1 MVLTATMDGFPWGFG
16 TAYWVKPIGLLHN
29 GRQHA
34 KMSGPLTDRIS
45 YAMNYIV
52 GVDIGGTF
60 TDCVVV
66 NHQGEMAVGKSL
78 STPPDFSVGA
88 ADAVRDAARNIGL
101 GGEEELLR
109 QTALFF
115 HACTIGENTLIT
127 RSGPRT
133 GLVTTRGF
141 PDTLLMMQGKV
152 TDGLTAAEAG
162 RLAWLQKP
170 EPFVPRSLVAEV
182 NERVDY
188 KGAVT
193 VRLDE
198 DQAVAALDAL
208 VARGVESVAVC
219 LLWSVANDAHE
230 KAVAEI
236 LRRRHP
242 GVYVTLSSAAVPF
255 VGEYERTATTVF
267 NAYIGPRISSYL
279 VNLEQVL
286 RSKGLAK
293 PPMVMQSYG
302 GVLDI
307 ESTCRN
313 AVGTIESGPASGV
326 VGTRFLG
333 ELIGEDNILATD
345 MGGTT
350 FKVGVVRE
358 GRIERDYT
366 PVVLRHR
373 LLAPKI
379 WVESVGAGGGSIA
392 WIEKETGL
400 LKVGPEGAGAS
411 PGPVCY
417 GLGGTEPTVSD
428 ADLILGYLNQ
438 DYFLGGRMRLDRE
451 AALQA
456 VKRRIAEPLGM
467 SESEA
472 ALGIYR
478 ISNAH
483 MSDLIRRAT
492 VEKGHDPR
500 AFVLFAF
507 GGAGPVHAG
516 RYAADLGVRQVVIPL
531 TASVHGATGLISSD
545 VVHEYGKSDHLQVPA
560 DAARVNE
567 DFGELI
573 RRAEADLG
581 AAGFGPADM
590 AVTRSVDMRYRY
602 QVHEL
607 NVPMSPGTAVLEDA
621 DLEQLYASFDDAYEK
636 AYGKGSGYRE
646 AGKEILTFRVTAVG
660 LLNKPRIKEAPV
672 RKAAADDALKP
683 PRRVFFEELGEFA
696 PTAIYDFE
704 RMQPGMEL
712 SGPAVI
718 ETPVTTVVVN
728 PRDRAEIDGF
738 RNIRIFVGDKAAGV

>member
-1 MVLTATMDGFPWGFG
+1 
-16 TAYWVKPIGLLHN
+16 
-29 GRQHA
+29 
-34 KMSGPLTDRIS
+34 MS
-45 YAMNYIV
+45 YIV

-66 NHQGEMAVGKSL
+66 NDKGEMVVGKSL
-78 STPPDFSVGA
+78 STPPDYSAGA
-88 ADAVRDAARNIGL
+88 AGAARDAARNLGL
-101 GGEEELLR
+101 GDEGELLR
-109 QTALFF
+109 QTTLFF

-127 RSGPRT
+127 RSGPAT
-133 GLVTTRGF
+133 GLVATRGF

-152 TDGLTAAEAG
+152 TDGLTEAEAG
-162 RLAWLQKP
+162 RLAWLRKP
-170 EPFVPRSLVAEV
+170 EPFVPRYLVAEV
-182 NERVDY
+182 NERMDY
-188 KGAVT
+188 KGTVT
-193 VRLDE
+193 VPLDE
-198 DQAVAALDAL
+198 EQAGVALDGL

-219 LLWSVANDAHE
+219 LLWSVTNDAHE
-230 KAVAEI
+230 KAVADI

-242 GVYVTLSSAAVPF
+242 GVYVTLSSAAAPF

-286 RSKGLAK
+286 RGKGMAT
-293 PPMVMQSYG
+293 PPMIMQAYG

-307 ESTCRN
+307 EATCRN

-326 VGTRFLG
+326 AGSRFLG
-333 ELIGEDNILATD
+333 ELIGEHNILATD

-373 LLAPKI
+373 VLAPKI

-392 WIEKETGL
+392 WIDSDTGL

-417 GLGGTEPTVSD
+417 GLGGVEPTVSD
-428 ADLILGYLNQ
+428 ADLVLGYLNP
-438 DYFLGGRMRLDRE
+438 DYFLGGRMRLDRD
-451 AALQA
+451 AAFRA
-456 VKRRIAEPLGM
+456 VEQRLADPLGM
-467 SESEA
+467 SVTDA
-472 ALGIYR
+472 ARGIYR
-478 ISNAH
+478 IANAH

-500 AFVLFAF
+500 LFVLFAF
-507 GGAGPVHAG
+507 GGAGPMHAS

-545 VVHEYGKSDHLQVPA
+545 VVYEYGRSDHIQVPA
-560 DAARVNE
+560 DPSRVNE
-567 DFGELI
+567 NFAELV

-581 AAGFGPADM
+581 SAGFSPSEM
-590 AVTRSVDMRYRY
+590 AITRSVDIRYRY

-607 NVPMSPGTAVLEDA
+607 NVPLASGTALLTEG
-621 DLEQLYASFDDAYEK
+621 DLERLYADFDDAYEK

-660 LLNKPRIKEAPV
+660 LLNKPRIKEEPAAGASADGA
-672 RKAAADDALKP
+672 RKP
-683 PRRVFFEELGEFA
+683 ERSVFFEELGGFA
-696 PTAIYDFE
+696 PTAVYEFQ
-704 RMQPGMEL
+704 RMTPGMGL

-728 PRDRAEIDGF
+728 PRDRAAIDGF
-738 RNIRIFVGDKAAGV
+738 RNIRILVGENTGA

>member
-1 MVLTATMDGFPWGFG
+1 
-16 TAYWVKPIGLLHN
+16 
-29 GRQHA
+29 
-34 KMSGPLTDRIS
+34 MS
-45 YAMNYIV
+45 YIV

-66 NHQGEMAVGKSL
+66 NDQGEMVVGKSL
-78 STPPDFSVGA
+78 STPPDYSAGA

-101 GGEEELLR
+101 GDEESLLR
-109 QTALFF
+109 QTTLFF

-133 GLVTTRGF
+133 GLVATRGF
-141 PDTLLMMQGKV
+141 PDTLLMMRGKV
-152 TDGLTAAEAG
+152 TDGLTEAEAG

-193 VRLDE
+193 VPLDE
-198 DQAVAALDAL
+198 EQAAAALDEL
-208 VARGVESVAVC
+208 VARGVESAAVC
-219 LLWSVANDAHE
+219 LLWSVTNDAHE
-230 KAVAEI
+230 KAVADI
-236 LRRRHP
+236 LRQRHP
-242 GVYVTLSSAAVPF
+242 GVYVTLSSATAPF

-267 NAYIGPRISSYL
+267 NAYIGPRISAYL
-279 VNLEQVL
+279 VNLHQVL
-286 RSKGLAK
+286 RGKGLAK
-293 PPMVMQSYG
+293 PPMIMQAYG

-307 ESTCRN
+307 EATCRN
-313 AVGTIESGPASGV
+313 AVGTIESGPVSGV

-333 ELIGEDNILATD
+333 ELIGEHDILATD

-373 LLAPKI
+373 VLAPKI

-392 WIEKETGL
+392 WIDGDTGL

-417 GLGGTEPTVSD
+417 GLGGAEPTVSD
-428 ADLILGYLNQ
+428 ADLVLGYLNP
-438 DYFLGGRMRLDRE
+438 DYFLGGRMRLDRD
-451 AALQA
+451 AALRA
-456 VKRRIAEPLGM
+456 VETRIAEPLGM
-467 SESEA
+467 SASEA
-472 ALGIYR
+472 ARGIYR

-500 AFVLFAF
+500 SFVLFAF
-507 GGAGPVHAG
+507 GGAGPVHAS

-560 DAARVNE
+560 DPGRVNANF
-567 DFGELI
+567 DELI
-573 RRAEADLG
+573 RRARADLG
-581 AAGFGPADM
+581 AAGFDPSEM
-590 AVTRSVDMRYRY
+590 AITRSADMRYRY

-607 NVPMSPGTAVLEDA
+607 NVPLAPGTASLAEA
-621 DLEQLYASFDDAYEK
+621 DLERLYAEFDDAYEK

-660 LLNKPRIKEAPV
+660 MLAKPRV
-672 RKAAADDALKP
+672 RKEPARRAPADEALKP
-683 PRRVFFEELGEFA
+683 PRDVFFEEPGEFA
-696 PTAIYDFE
+696 PARIYDFQ
-704 RMQPGMEL
+704 RMRPGMEL

-728 PRDRAEIDGF
+728 PGDRAEIDGF
-738 RNIRIFVGDKAAGV
+738 RNVRIFVG

>member
-1 MVLTATMDGFPWGFG
+1 MDGFPWGFG
-16 TAYWVKPIGLLHN
+16 TAYRIKPIRLLHN

-66 NHQGEMAVGKSL
+66 NDQGEMVVGKSL

-88 ADAVRDAARNIGL
+88 ADAVRDAARTIGL

-109 QTALFF
+109 QTTLFF

-141 PDTLLMMQGKV
+141 PDTLLMMRGKV
-152 TDGLTAAEAG
+152 TDGLTEAEAG

-198 DQAVAALDAL
+198 DQAAAALDAL

-219 LLWSVANDAHE
+219 LLWSVANDVHE

-286 RSKGLAK
+286 RSKGLVK
-293 PPMVMQSYG
+293 PPMIMQSYG

-307 ESTCRN
+307 EATCRN

-373 LLAPKI
+373 VLAPKI
-379 WVESVGAGGGSIA
+379 WVQSVGAGGGSVA
-392 WIEKETGL
+392 WIEEETGL

-560 DAARVNE
+560 DAGRVNE
-567 DFGELI
+567 DFAELI

-581 AAGFGPADM
+581 AAGFGPAGM

-607 NVPMSPGTAVLEDA
+607 NVPLSTGTAALTDA
-621 DLEQLYASFDDAYEK
+621 ELEQLYLSFDEAYEK

-683 PRRVFFEELGEFA
+683 PRKVFFEELGEFT

-704 RMQPGMEL
+704 RMQPGMDL

-738 RNIRIFVGDKAAGV
+738 RNIRIFVGDNADTS

>member
-1 MVLTATMDGFPWGFG
+1 M
-16 TAYWVKPIGLLHN
+16 I
-29 GRQHA
+29 
-34 KMSGPLTDRIS
+34 
-45 YAMNYIV
+45 
-52 GVDIGGTF
+52 
-60 TDCVVV
+60 
-66 NHQGEMAVGKSL
+66 
-78 STPPDFSVGA
+78 
-88 ADAVRDAARNIGL
+88 
-101 GGEEELLR
+101 
-109 QTALFF
+109 
-115 HACTIGENTLIT
+115 
-127 RSGPRT
+127 
-133 GLVTTRGF
+133 
-141 PDTLLMMQGKV
+141 
-152 TDGLTAAEAG
+152 
-162 RLAWLQKP
+162 
-170 EPFVPRSLVAEV
+170 
-182 NERVDY
+182 
-188 KGAVT
+188 
-193 VRLDE
+193 
-198 DQAVAALDAL
+198 
-208 VARGVESVAVC
+208 
-219 LLWSVANDAHE
+219 
-230 KAVAEI
+230 
-236 LRRRHP
+236 
-242 GVYVTLSSAAVPF
+242 
-255 VGEYERTATTVF
+255 
-267 NAYIGPRISSYL
+267 
-279 VNLEQVL
+279 
-286 RSKGLAK
+286 
-293 PPMVMQSYG
+293 MQSYG

-307 ESTCRN
+307 EATCRN

-333 ELIGEDNILATD
+333 EMIGEDNILATD

-373 LLAPKI
+373 VLAPKI
-379 WVESVGAGGGSIA
+379 WVKSVGAGGGSIA
-392 WIEKETGL
+392 WIEEETGL

-560 DAARVNE
+560 DAGRVNE

-581 AAGFGPADM
+581 AAGFGPSGM

-607 NVPMSPGTAVLEDA
+607 NVSAGAGNGGPHGRRPGAAL
-621 DLEQLYASFDDAYEK
+621 
-636 AYGKGSGYRE
+636 RE
-646 AGKEILTFRVTAVG
+646 LRRCLREG
-660 LLNKPRIKEAPV
+660 LRQG
-672 RKAAADDALKP
+672 
-683 PRRVFFEELGEFA
+683 LG
-696 PTAIYDFE
+696 
-704 RMQPGMEL
+704 L
-712 SGPAVI
+712 SGSRQGDPDLSRHRGGAAEQAPHQGGAGAQGSRGRCAEAASQGSSSRSWGNSLPRPSMISSECSRAWSCPARRSSRR
-718 ETPVTTVVVN
+718 P
-728 PRDRAEIDGF
+728 
-738 RNIRIFVGDKAAGV
+738 